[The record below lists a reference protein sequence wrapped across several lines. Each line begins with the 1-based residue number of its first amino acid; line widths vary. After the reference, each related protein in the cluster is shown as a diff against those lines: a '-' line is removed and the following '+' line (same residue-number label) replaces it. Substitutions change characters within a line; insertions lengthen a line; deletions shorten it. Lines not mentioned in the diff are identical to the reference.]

1 MMDAKNSNDIDGNG
15 VSTMATQV
23 ARM

>member
-1 MMDAKNSNDIDGNG
+1 MDAKNSNDIDGNG